1 MARQYQNNEERV
13 TVIRMSSFLKIY
25 SILLGKGGVG
35 GLEDN

>member
-1 MARQYQNNEERV
+1 MARQYQNNEELLW
-13 TVIRMSSFLKIY
+13 SEWALFLKIY